1 MSLLKVNNLHTYFQ
15 TDKGLVKAVQ
25 GVSFELNK
33 NESLG
38 IIGESGSGKT
48 QIVMSILQLLKE
60 NQTIY
65 DGQIIFKDQIIST
78 FNDQEMQKIRGDKI
92 AMIFQDPVAGLNP
105 VLKIKKTNYG
115 SFNHSSPNV

>member
-1 MSLLKVNNLHTYFQ
+1 MNLLKVNNLHTYFS
-15 TDKGLVKAVQ
+15 TDNGLVKVVQ

-65 DGQIIFKDQIIST
+65 EGQIIFKDQIISN
-78 FNDQEMQKIRGDKI
+78 FNDREMQKIRGDKI

-105 VLKIKKTNYG
+105 VLKIKNKLWK
-115 SFNHSSPNV
+115 F